1 MYKNPPITLPLYTTI
16 QKIKDQVIFD
26 AYKPLLEE
34 IWNTQK
40 GVTKAYKIL
49 RNTSYELI
57 EYLGMKI
64 TPNMD
69 DAALGELRID
79 EVEEKRDNS

>member
-1 MYKNPPITLPLYTTI
+1 
-16 QKIKDQVIFD
+16 
-26 AYKPLLEE
+26 
-34 IWNTQK
+34 
-40 GVTKAYKIL
+40 VTKAYKRL